1 MLSVKPTVAVARAP
15 SLPTKKISTSAKT
28 LSIHISKIMGIAN
41 KKTALRKLPVVKSLS
56 SLLSDSL
63 IKETIERTLNE
74 VFIVVIVK

>member
-1 MLSVKPTVAVARAP
+1 
-15 SLPTKKISTSAKT
+15 
-28 LSIHISKIMGIAN
+28 MGIAN